1 MAVQCGATLDYL
13 GASFAPAQGSGQEI
27 HYPSCLEIDHHL
39 SVLSLWGGAGWGSR
53 DDDPI

>member
-1 MAVQCGATLDYL
+1 LDYL